1 MQKQG
6 SVRND
11 PLEKQGR
18 RSDSVSIYIEE
29 ITTLNKMNADPG
41 PASATPVKSRSRQ
54 ACHYSMD
61 ITAPK
66 KRRGRWGISWKER

>member
-11 PLEKQGR
+11 SLEKQGR

-41 PASATPVKSRSRQ
+41 PASATPVRSRSRSRQ

-66 KRRGRWGISWKER
+66 KREMGY